1 IRAPF
6 AGRVLR
12 REAEPGDLARTG
24 SPMFVIADP
33 AALRVTADIDERDVG
48 RLSTGLEAVLQ
59 SDAFPGQTFASQVSE
74 LTPQGDSASRVF
86 RARLTVPAGAPLRPG
101 MTVEANLVVARRA
114 GALLTPTE
122 ALSDGQVWVIHKG
135 RAYAR
140 PVSTGARGVDRT
152 EILSGLT
159 SGETVILSPPS
170 RLREGSRVQPAAGS
184 GR

>member
-1 IRAPF
+1 
-6 AGRVLR
+6 
-12 REAEPGDLARTG
+12 
-24 SPMFVIADP
+24 
-33 AALRVTADIDERDVG
+33 
-48 RLSTGLEAVLQ
+48 
-59 SDAFPGQTFASQVSE
+59 DAFPGQTFASQVSE

-114 GALLTPTE
+114 GALLAPTE

-135 RAYAR
+135 RAHAR